1 MTQTSQASPLSGG
14 ESLPIARET
23 ADLRATI
30 TGWRAEGLRVGL
42 VPTMG
47 ALHDGHLS
55 LVRLALQKTDRVVA
69 SIFVNPTQF
78 GPDEDFAAY
87 PREEASD
94 AAKLAA
100 AGASLLY
107 TPTVETMYPHGFST
121 MVTVEGVSRGLCG
134 DRRPGHF
141 QGVATV
147 VTKLLM
153 RCLPDVAVFGEKDY
167 QQLQVLKRL
176 ARDLDIPVEI
186 LGAPVVREDD
196 GLAMSSRNAYLTTEQ
211 RAIAPALNRTL
222 RRVAADILGGAEV
235 SDCLEWGIGE
245 LLKDGFSSVDYLE
258 LRDSKTLAPLDEAPD
273 GDARLFIAAMLGKV
287 RLIDNIGL

>member
-1 MTQTSQASPLSGG
+1 
-14 ESLPIARET
+14 
-23 ADLRATI
+23 
-30 TGWRAEGLRVGL
+30 
-42 VPTMG
+42 
-47 ALHDGHLS
+47 
-55 LVRLALQKTDRVVA
+55 
-69 SIFVNPTQF
+69 
-78 GPDEDFAAY
+78 
-87 PREEASD
+87 
-94 AAKLAA
+94 
-100 AGASLLY
+100 
-107 TPTVETMYPHGFST
+107 
-121 MVTVEGVSRGLCG
+121 
-134 DRRPGHF
+134 
-141 QGVATV
+141 V

-186 LGAPVVREDD
+186 LGAPVVREAD
-196 GLAMSSRNAYLTTEQ
+196 GLAMSSRNAYLSAEQ

-222 RRVAADILGGAEV
+222 RRVGADILGGAEV

-258 LRDSKTLAPLDEAPD
+258 LRDSTTLAPLEDAPE